1 MKSVIITPKN
11 EILKRYVQY
20 FLFFKKEDGYFLNYT
35 TFPNVNF
42 CLALYKANNI
52 FYTNEKNNLC
62 QISKGNVIRSR
73 FYGFHKMPFQVNIDS
88 YLDQICIIFHPVA
101 IRAFTKESYQ
111 DLMDSDAIFEELFSS
126 DKFWLEKIFEIT
138 ELDKRAVLLEQI
150 LLKNLKTAVPEKMR
164 EALNMIENKNIFNI
178 DSLSR
183 QLKISEATLF
193 RLFKNNLGQNPKS
206 YLKTRRFRNVLNDL
220 LKPESSLTDLAYKNH
235 YFDQAHFINDFK
247 TLAGSSPRKL
257 AEKISVDQDN
267 LTWIYN
273 KNQN

>member
-20 FLFFKKEDGYFLNYT
+20 FLFFKKEDGYLVNYT

-42 CLALYKANNI
+42 CLALYKENNI

-62 QISKGNVIRSR
+62 QISKGNGIRSR

-88 YLDQICIIFHPVA
+88 YLDQICIIFQPAA

-111 DLMDSDAIFEELFSS
+111 NLMDSEGIFEELFAS
-126 DKFWLEKIFEIT
+126 DKYLLEKIFEIN
-138 ELDKRAVLLEQI
+138 ELDKRAAQLEHL
-150 LLKNLKTAVPEKMR
+150 LLKNLQNDISEKMK
-164 EALNMIENKNIFNI
+164 ETLMLINKKNIFSI
-178 DSLSR
+178 DLLSKE
-183 QLKISEATLF
+183 LKISEATLF

-206 YLKTRRFRNVLNDL
+206 YLKTRRFRNVLNDI

-247 TLAGSSPRKL
+247 TLAGSSPKKL
-257 AEKISVDQDN
+257 VQKISVDQDN

-273 KNQN
+273 KGQN

>member
-20 FLFFKKEDGYFLNYT
+20 FLFFKKEDGYLVNYT

-42 CLALYKANNI
+42 CLALYKENNI

-62 QISKGNVIRSR
+62 QISKGNGIRSR

-88 YLDQICIIFHPVA
+88 YLDQICIIFQPAA

-111 DLMDSDAIFEELFSS
+111 NLMDSEGIFEELFAS
-126 DKFWLEKIFEIT
+126 DKYLLEKIFEIN
-138 ELDKRAVLLEQI
+138 ELDKRAAQLEHL
-150 LLKNLKTAVPEKMR
+150 LLKNLQNDISEKMK
-164 EALNMIENKNIFNI
+164 ETLMLINKKNIFSI
-178 DSLSR
+178 DLLSKE
-183 QLKISEATLF
+183 LKISKATLF

-206 YLKTRRFRNVLNDL
+206 YLKTRRFRNVLNDI

-247 TLAGSSPRKL
+247 TLAGSSPKKL
-257 AEKISVDQDN
+257 VQKISVDQDN

-273 KNQN
+273 KGQN